1 MPPGRLRDLA
11 LCGIALAVMAVFAAL
26 QFRSLDIPWLRRLE
40 LAVLDLEIR
49 VRGPLPPGHEVVL
62 VMIDDRSV
70 DMLGSWPPPRAKL
83 AEAVALLAAA
93 KARVIG
99 IDVLF
104 AASPAGQR
112 GAIEGDA
119 ALAAAIAAAGNVVV
133 PFTFRFAG
141 PARESRGDFVGQH
154 AYAKLRKS
162 QGFGGLALEPTDV
175 VLPVPDAVG
184 SADLGHMLIAFDVD
198 GAPRYDYPVIEFD
211 LDYYPSMAVR
221 IAQRYLGVPWS
232 DVEVDLGR
240 GIAIGDRFV
249 PTDAQMRMLVNYRGA
264 ARSYE
269 TIPLWQV
276 LEGQVTADVFR
287 DRIVLIGADALGTRD
302 TFPSP
307 FTAVMPGVERLAT
320 VVDAILHGRH
330 LARPASAWWLE
341 VGAMLLTAVVMGLA
355 VSRLPLSAAAL
366 VTLGIV
372 AAFAI
377 VAQAAL
383 SRHGTWHAVALP
395 IVAVGLTFVALSLY
409 RYGLLDRERRHLRRS
424 FGRYLAP
431 AMVERLASRQK
442 LPELGGEQRELTI
455 LFCDLRGFTA
465 LSERLSPAALTQ
477 VVNEFLTLASEA
489 IMAEGGTVDKYVGDA
504 IMAFFNAPLDQRDH
518 AARACRAA
526 LAIVARVEARNRALA
541 DPETPRLRAGVGLN
555 TGMCTVGNFGSPQRL
570 DYSAIGDAVNV
581 ASRIES
587 ITKDFGV
594 PIIAGA
600 RTAAAAPRFAWLPL
614 SSVHLRGR
622 VGAMEVLALVGDE
635 RLASSSA
642 FQAVAALHARWLAV
656 HAAGDEIAAS
666 ELASDLARR
675 VPEEVAGLYGAVRHA
690 GTHSPGGLQ
699 RDPGLGTPDT

>member
-11 LCGIALAVMAVFAAL
+11 LCGVALAVMAIFAAL
-26 QFRSLDIPWLRRLE
+26 QFRSLDIAWLRRLE
-40 LAVLDLEIR
+40 LAVLDLEVR
-49 VRGPLPPGHEVVL
+49 VRGPVPPGREIVI

-70 DMLGSWPPPRAKL
+70 DMLGSWPVPRARL
-83 AEAVALLAAA
+83 AEAVTILAAA
-93 KARVIG
+93 GARVIG

-104 AASPAGQR
+104 AASPVPPP
-112 GAIEGDA
+112 GAAAGDA

-141 PARESRGDFVGQH
+141 PARESHDDFAAQH

-162 QGFGGLALEPTDV
+162 KGFAGLALAPTDV
-175 VLPVPDAVG
+175 VLPAPEAAG
-184 SADLGHMLIAFDVD
+184 RADLGHMLLAFDVD

-221 IAQRYLGVPWS
+221 IAQRYLGVPWG

-240 GIAIGDRFV
+240 GIAIGARFV
-249 PTDAQMRMLVNYRGA
+249 PTDPHMRMLVNYRGA
-264 ARSYE
+264 ARTYA

-276 LEGQVTADVFR
+276 LEGKAPADAFR

-307 FTAVMPGVERLAT
+307 FTAVLPGVERLAM
-320 VVDAILHGRH
+320 VVDAILHERH
-330 LARPASAWWLE
+330 LARPVSASWLE
-341 VGAMLLTAVVMGLA
+341 AVAMLLAAAVMGLA

-377 VAQAAL
+377 VAQTAL
-383 SRHGTWHAVALP
+383 SRHGTWYAVALP
-395 IVAVGLTFVALSLY
+395 VVAVGITFVALSLY

-465 LSERLSPAALTQ
+465 LSERLPPTALTQ

-489 IMAEGGTVDKYVGDA
+489 VMAEGGTVDKYVGDA

-526 LAIVARVEARNRALA
+526 LAIVARVEARNRALT
-541 DPETPRLRAGVGLN
+541 DPDAPRLRAGVGLN
-555 TGMCTVGNFGSPQRL
+555 TGTCTVGNFGSPQRL

-594 PIIAGA
+594 PVIVGA
-600 RTAAAAPRFAWLPL
+600 ATAAAAPRFAYLPL

-635 RLASSSA
+635 RVAVSEA
-642 FQAVAALHARWLAV
+642 FREVAALHARWLAV
-656 HAAGDEIAAS
+656 HAAGDEVAAS
-666 ELASDLARR
+666 ELATELERR
-675 VPEEVAGLYGAVRHA
+675 VPADAAGLYGAVR
-690 GTHSPGGLQ
+690 
-699 RDPGLGTPDT
+699 